1 MKKRAT
7 IVAAVLVGALL
18 AGCTTTDSQTTPLTL
33 ADAGAPKMKMTT
45 DIPPDITTPDSVETR
60 LGTLKFTD
68 GYPDKETTQ
77 KVYDNLDFQRGVQAF
92 LTCIPGASASA
103 LRHAFREIGPD
114 NQTVVLFENLMD
126 SKGLFL
132 TGNTESVYGWG
143 WMDLKDGPM
152 VLETPPKVLGMVDD
166 FWFRNVID
174 FGNAGPDKGQGGKFL
189 ILPPGYKGEIPEGY
203 FVGRAPTFNNL
214 FLFRGF
220 LVDGSPT
227 PAAEAIKKTFK
238 IYPLGKDASAS
249 KITFHNGTGK
259 EMNTVHA
266 NNYHFYEE
274 VDQIVQEEPTSAM
287 DPETMGLLAAIGMQK
302 GKPFAPDARMKKIL
316 VESAAV
322 GNATSRAL
330 TFEARGPEFYSY
342 KNSAWN
348 SPLLIPQATHQFDR
362 GDGIRLHDMRTYM
375 YYYAT
380 GNTPAMIRKLVGVGS
395 QYAIAF
401 KDSAGERLDGAKTY
415 KLHLP
420 PNIPAKDFWS
430 LVVYDNQTR
439 SMLQTD
445 QQYPSTGSQ
454 KKGIVTNA
462 DSSVDVY
469 FCPTAP
475 AGHEA
480 NWVQTVPGK
489 GWNII
494 LRCYGPLEPWFDK
507 TWQPGEIEL
516 VK

>member
-1 MKKRAT
+1 MKTER
-7 IVAAVLVGALL
+7 IPNILAAALIGAL
-18 AGCTTTDSQTTPLTL
+18 AVTTTRA
-33 ADAGAPKMKMTT
+33 ADAPKMKMTT
-45 DIPPDITTPDSVETR
+45 AIPPEITTPDSVETR
-60 LGTLKFTD
+60 LGTLKFVD
-68 GYPDKETTQ
+68 GFPDKETTQ

-114 NQTVVLFENLMD
+114 NETFILFENLMD

-132 TGNTESVYGWG
+132 TGNTESIYMWG
-143 WMDLKDGPM
+143 WLNLKDGPM

-189 ILPPGYKGEIPEGY
+189 IAPPGYKGEIPAGY
-203 FVGRAPTFNNL
+203 FVGKSPTINNL
-214 FLFRGF
+214 ILMRGF
-220 LVDGSPT
+220 LVDGSPM
-227 PAAEAIKKTFK
+227 PAAESIKKNFK

-249 KITFHNGTGK
+249 KINFVNGTGK

-266 NNYHFYEE
+266 NDYHFYDE
-274 VDQIVQEEPTSAM
+274 VNQIVQEEPNSAM
-287 DPETMGLLAAIGMQK
+287 DPETLGMLAAIGMEH

-316 VESAAV
+316 TEAAAV

-330 TFEARGPEFYSY
+330 TFDARGPEFYRY
-342 KNSAWN
+342 PNSAWN
-348 SPLLIPQATHQFDR
+348 NPLSIPDATYQFDK
-362 GDGIRLHDMRTYM
+362 GDGVRLLDMRTYM

-395 QYAIAF
+395 QYAIAS
-401 KDSAGERLDGAKTY
+401 KDAAGERFDGSKNY

-445 QQYPSTGSQ
+445 QQFPSTGSQ

-469 FCPTAP
+469 FGPTAP

-489 GWNII
+489 GWNAI
-494 LRCYGPLEPWFDK
+494 LRAYGPLEPWFDK
-507 TWQPGEIEL
+507 TWRPGEIEL
-516 VK
+516 VKN